1 MAKNGQSMEFAAR
14 SIEPD
19 KIYPAFVGR
28 PATNKVVAI
37 VGKRQSGVAFIVLQS
52 PPSHQEPQQ
61 RRQDKRSLLIDIGQL
76 SQTNLGAK
84 SSHKSHNTIQ
94 IK

>member
-1 MAKNGQSMEFAAR
+1 MEFAAR

-52 PPSHQEPQQ
+52 PPSPM
-61 RRQDKRSLLIDIGQL
+61 L
-76 SQTNLGAK
+76 NFVF
-84 SSHKSHNTIQ
+84 
-94 IK
+94 